1 MTNLFNLLGTFHPLS
16 DGLKGF
22 LRENLTA
29 VSFPNRHILLEVPK
43 VASHI
48 YYLKDG
54 FAMSYT
60 FNREGKITENFWK
73 ADQIIVAFESFIYQ
87 RPSYEVIQLVGPGDL
102 LCLSYEK
109 MQEMYAK
116 FPEANVI
123 GRLLMTQYYAR
134 LRKRLRMLK
143 HADHLNQYQKLLTYY
158 PNIER
163 VVTQRSIATYLGITP
178 QTLARIKRNRSL

>member
-1 MTNLFNLLGTFHPLS
+1 MIDLLNLLGTFHPLS

-43 VASHI
+43 IASHI
-48 YYLKDG
+48 YYLEDG

-73 ADQIIVAFESFIYQ
+73 PGQIIVAFESFVYQ
-87 RPSYEVIQLVGPGDL
+87 RPSYEVIQLVGPSDL
-102 LCLSYEK
+102 LCLSYDK
-109 MQEMYAK
+109 MQEMYVE
-116 FPEANVI
+116 FPEANVM
-123 GRLLMTQYYAR
+123 GRLMMTQHYAR

-143 HADHLNQYQKLLTYY
+143 HADHLSQYQKILQYY

-163 VVTQRSIATYLGITP
+163 IVTQQAIATYLGITP
-178 QTLARIKRNRSL
+178 QTLARIKRNQSI